1 MDIKRRLEKLQALP
15 EGTKKIIL
23 WSIVVVL
30 AVVMG
35 FFLIKNAANNFSKI
49 GESISNM
56 ELPQFDLSDMPQI
69 VSPSDQ
75 DIIK

>member
-1 MDIKRRLEKLQALP
+1 
-15 EGTKKIIL
+15 
-23 WSIVVVL
+23 
-30 AVVMG
+30 MG
-35 FFLIKNAANNFSKI
+35 FFWIKNAANNFSKI